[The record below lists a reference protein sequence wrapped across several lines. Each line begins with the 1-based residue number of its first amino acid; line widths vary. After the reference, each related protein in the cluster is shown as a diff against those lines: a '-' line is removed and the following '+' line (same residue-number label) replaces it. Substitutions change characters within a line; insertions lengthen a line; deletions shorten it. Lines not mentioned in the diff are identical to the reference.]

1 MSVTNEKEVWVDVK
15 GLEDRYQVS
24 NLGNVY
30 AKERLIET
38 KTGRFIKRGGKLVKA
53 VNHTSKYLKVAFY
66 AEGKTIQYYLQ
77 RLVALHFCHNDDPE
91 NKTQVN
97 HINGIHT
104 DNRACN
110 LEWCTP
116 SENIQHGVREGKV
129 NNIKKGRKMRW
140 FTEKDA
146 ARIAILEYQGY
157 SINQIASDLERSRTS
172 ISSFMND
179 RGNKKM
185 TELYELVKE
194 EINNLENPKI
204 TLYNTTYT

>member
-1 MSVTNEKEVWVDVK
+1 MSVIKEKEVWVDIK
-15 GLEDRYQVS
+15 GLEDKYQVS

-30 AKERLIET
+30 SKERLIET
-38 KTGRFIKRGGKLVKA
+38 KTGRFMKRGGKPVKA
-53 VNHTSKYLKVAFY
+53 VNHTSKYLKIAFY
-66 AEGKTIQYYLQ
+66 SEGKTIQYYLQ

-116 SENIQHGVREGKV
+116 SDNIQHGVKEGKV
-129 NNIKKGRKMRW
+129 NNNRTGKSIKW
-140 FTEKDA
+140 FTEKEA

-157 SINQIASDLERSRTS
+157 SINQIATDLGRSRTS
-172 ISSFMND
+172 ISSFMNG
-179 RGNKKM
+179 RGNKKFQRM
-185 TELYELVKE
+185 LL
-194 EINNLENPKI
+194 
-204 TLYNTTYT
+204 